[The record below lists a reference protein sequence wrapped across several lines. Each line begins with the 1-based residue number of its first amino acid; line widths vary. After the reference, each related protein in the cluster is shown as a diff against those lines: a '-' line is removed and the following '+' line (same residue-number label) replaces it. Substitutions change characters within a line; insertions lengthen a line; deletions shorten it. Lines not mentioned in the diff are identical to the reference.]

1 MQIPDWL
8 SKNWSLFLE
17 QPVPFISLAII
28 CFALGY
34 LVSQILCRERI
45 STLKER
51 VDLYRQKLDG
61 ASPDEASKK
70 IRELEYKLRRLTAL
84 DLDEDK
90 FQKIVQCVKEAP
102 GEVHIDTDM
111 LSSFGDHL
119 AEQLDEAFRLAGWKV
134 YRAKSAYDGDLV
146 REIVLRSATVGAGS
160 AAADRVKMALRLGEI
175 PFRVELWPDDADH
188 WPTISFRA

>member
-8 SKNWSLFLE
+8 EKNWSLFAE

-34 LVSQILCRERI
+34 LVSQAFCRERI

-61 ASPDEASKK
+61 ASPDEASDK
-70 IRELEYKLRRLTAL
+70 IIELENKLRRFTAL
-84 DLDEDK
+84 DLDDDK
-90 FQKIVQCVKEAP
+90 LHKIVNCLK
-102 GEVHIDTDM
+102 GESGEINIDTDM

-119 AEQLDEAFRLAGWKV
+119 AEQLDEAFRQAGWRV
-134 YRAKSAYDGDLV
+134 YRAKSVYNSDGV
-146 REIVLRSATVGAGS
+146 KEIVLRSAAVGAGS
-160 AAADRVKMALRLGEI
+160 KAADRVEVALRLGEI

-188 WPTISFRA
+188 PPTISFRA